1 MFKQKKQ
8 LINYTKMKTIFT
20 TIIAVTM
27 LALTSCK
34 KEAAKEATSQ
44 PAVAETSAAAAEA
57 TPAFEPFQI
66 MAVTHTVKN
75 YDVWKKGFD
84 EDEPNRTASGLT
96 LRALARGMDNPN
108 KIYIFLN
115 VTNMQKAK
123 DFAANPKL
131 KNLMQKL
138 GVIGKPEI
146 IYSNV
151 VRFAESPAEMK
162 GRVRITFKVKDFDAW
177 LKVYDAE
184 GAKTRT
190 VNGLIDRAIAR
201 GIEDPNITYITFA
214 ISDLEKVKARLKS
227 PELQKIM
234 TNAGVISKPVTDFYT
249 SV

>member
-1 MFKQKKQ
+1 MKIIFK
-8 LINYTKMKTIFT
+8 

-27 LALTSCK
+27 FTFTSCK
-34 KEAAKEATSQ
+34 KEVAKEATLQ
-44 PAVAETSAAAAEA
+44 PAVVETPAKPAAEA
-57 TPAFEPFQI
+57 TPSFEPFQI

-84 EDEPNRTASGLT
+84 EDEPNRVASGLT

-108 KIYIFLN
+108 KVYIFLN
-115 VTNMQKAK
+115 VTDMQKAK
-123 DFAANPKL
+123 DFATSPKL
-131 KNLMQKL
+131 KNVMQKL

-162 GRVRITFKVKDFDAW
+162 GRVRIAFKVKDFDAW

-184 GAKTRT
+184 GSKTR
-190 VNGLIDRAIAR
+190 VEHGFIDRAIAR
-201 GIEDPNITYITFA
+201 SIEDSNMIYLTFA

-234 TNAGVISKPVTDFYT
+234 TNSGVISTPVTDFYT